1 MAIASLLNLFHPEI
15 VVIGGGFG
23 AAAGEQLL
31 EAARAV
37 IRREALAPAADDV
50 SLAVAELGSAA
61 GLIGAGLLAFE
72 TLV

>member
-31 EAARAV
+31 EAARPV
-37 IRREALAPAADDV
+37 IRHEALAPAATTSRSRLPSSV
-50 SLAVAELGSAA
+50 RPPG
-61 GLIGAGLLAFE
+61 
-72 TLV
+72 